1 MLKGSVKTG
10 PFLFLYLHKEQTNEY
25 QFLHKKQMEQR
36 IRVGVNGFG
45 RIGRYFSR
53 LALAN
58 PKIELVAVN
67 DLAPVNTLVHL
78 LKYDSVHGRMHD
90 DFEISGNEL
99 IFNKTQRVAFLQH
112 KNPEEIPWGELGVDI
127 VIESTGLFLNSEKA
141 GVHLKSGAKR
151 VILSAPSEGDDIFN
165 LVLGVNDHLLTDEHK
180 IVSNASCTTNSA
192 APLVAVLKE
201 FCDIEE
207 AYITTIHSYT
217 SDQRLHDSPHK
228 DLRRARAAAQSIVP
242 TSTGAAKAIT
252 RIFPELDGK
261 MGGCGMRVPVP
272 DGSLTDLTVIV
283 KENPPTVAQINEAFQ
298 KAAETNLKGIV
309 RYTNDPIVSVD
320 ILGDPN
326 SCIFDSEL
334 TSVIGNMVKVVG
346 WYDNEAGFSNRLI
359 DLVLKIG

>member
-1 MLKGSVKTG
+1 
-10 PFLFLYLHKEQTNEY
+10 
-25 QFLHKKQMEQR
+25 MEQR

-53 LALAN
+53 LALMN
-58 PKIELVAVN
+58 PQIDLVAVN
-67 DLAPVNTLVHL
+67 DLAPIETLVHL
-78 LKYDSVHGRMHD
+78 LKYDSIHGRMHD
-90 DFEISGNEL
+90 ELKINDNQL
-99 IFNKTQRVAFLQH
+99 IFNQTQKIEFLQY
-112 KNPEEIPWGELGVDI
+112 KNPEEIPWGALGVDI
-127 VIESTGLFLNSEKA
+127 VIESTGLFLTSEKA

-151 VILSAPSEGDDIFN
+151 VILSAPSVGDDIFN
-165 LVLGVNDHLLTDEHK
+165 VVIGVNDHLITDDHK
-180 IVSNASCTTNSA
+180 IISNASCTTNSA

-252 RIFPELDGK
+252 RIFPELEGK

-283 KENPPTVAQINEAFQ
+283 KENPPTVEQINTAF
-298 KAAETNLKGIV
+298 KNAAESNLKGIV
-309 RYTNDPIVSVD
+309 RYTEDPIVSVD
-320 ILGDPN
+320 ILGDSN

-334 TSVIGNMVKVVG
+334 TSVIGNMIKVVG

-359 DLVLKIG
+359 DLVIKLG

>member
-1 MLKGSVKTG
+1 
-10 PFLFLYLHKEQTNEY
+10 
-25 QFLHKKQMEQR
+25 MEQR
-36 IRVGVNGFG
+36 IRVAVNGFG

-53 LALAN
+53 LALTN
-58 PKIELVAVN
+58 PRIELVAIN
-67 DLAPVNTLVHL
+67 DLAPIETLVHL
-78 LKYDSVHGRMHD
+78 LKYDSIHGRMHD
-90 DFEISGNEL
+90 EFEIKGNQL
-99 IFNKTQRVAFLQH
+99 IFNQTQKIEFLQH
-112 KNPEEIPWGELGVDI
+112 KNPAELPWEALGIDI
-127 VIESTGLFLNSEKA
+127 VIESTGLFLTSETA
-141 GVHLKSGAKR
+141 GAHLKAGAKR
-151 VILSAPSEGDDIFN
+151 VILSAPSVGDDIFN
-165 LVLGVNDHLLTDEHK
+165 VVIGVNDHLITDEHK
-180 IVSNASCTTNSA
+180 IISNASCTTNSA

-228 DLRRARAAAQSIVP
+228 DLRRARAAAVSIVP

-252 RIFPELDGK
+252 RIFPELEGK

-283 KENPPTVAQINEAFQ
+283 KENPPTVEQINTAFK
-298 KAAETNLKGIV
+298 KASETDLKGIV
-309 RYTNDPIVSVD
+309 RYTEDPIVSVD
-320 ILGDPN
+320 IIGDPN

-359 DLVLKIG
+359 DLVVKLG

>member
-1 MLKGSVKTG
+1 
-10 PFLFLYLHKEQTNEY
+10 
-25 QFLHKKQMEQR
+25 MEQR

-53 LALAN
+53 LALMN
-58 PKIELVAVN
+58 PQIDLVAVN
-67 DLAPVNTLVHL
+67 DLAPIETLVHL
-78 LKYDSVHGRMHD
+78 LKYDSIHGRMHD
-90 DFEISGNEL
+90 ELKINGNQL
-99 IFNKTQRVAFLQH
+99 IVNQTQKIEFLQY
-112 KNPEEIPWGELGVDI
+112 KNPEEIPWGALGVDI
-127 VIESTGLFLNSEKA
+127 VIESTGLFLTSEKA

-151 VILSAPSEGDDIFN
+151 VILSAPSEGEDIFN
-165 LVLGVNDHLLTDEHK
+165 VVIGVNDHLITDDHK
-180 IVSNASCTTNSA
+180 IISNASCTTNSA

-252 RIFPELDGK
+252 RIFPELEGK

-283 KENPPTVAQINEAFQ
+283 KENPPTVEQINTAF
-298 KAAETNLKGIV
+298 KNAAESNLKGIV
-309 RYTNDPIVSVD
+309 RYTEDPIVSVD
-320 ILGDPN
+320 ILGDSN

-334 TSVIGNMVKVVG
+334 TSVIGNMIKVVG

-359 DLVLKIG
+359 DLVIKLG